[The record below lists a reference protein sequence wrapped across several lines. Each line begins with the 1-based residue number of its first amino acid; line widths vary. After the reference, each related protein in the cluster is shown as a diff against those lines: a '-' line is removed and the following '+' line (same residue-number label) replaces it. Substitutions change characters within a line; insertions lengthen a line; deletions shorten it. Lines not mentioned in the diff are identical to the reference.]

1 MLLEGSC
8 HCGSVRFSV
17 ESHAPCPF
25 MLCYCTICRKVGGGG
40 GYAIN
45 IMGEAPSLKIEGED
59 AIGDYRV
66 KGTDGQGEPL
76 TTAHR
81 FFCKNCGTAL
91 WAANE
96 HHPDWIYPFA
106 SAIDTALPEAP
117 ERIHMM
123 LDSAAPWVV
132 APEGE
137 HDHHVAQYPDES
149 LEGWHRKHGL
159 FVD

>member
-25 MLCYCTICRKVGGGG
+25 MPCYCTICRKVGGGG

-45 IMGEAPSLKIEGED
+45 IMGEAPSLKIEGEE
-59 AIGDYRV
+59 AITDYRV
-66 KGTDGQGEPL
+66 KGIDGSGEPM

-81 FFCKNCGTAL
+81 FFCKDCGTAL

-106 SAIDTALPEAP
+106 SAIDTALPRPP
-117 ERIHMM
+117 ERIHIM
-123 LDSAAPWVV
+123 LDFAAPWVQV
-132 APEGE
+132 PEGK
-137 HDHHVAQYPDES
+137 HDRHVALYPDES
-149 LEGWHRKHGL
+149 LEGWHREHGL
-159 FVD
+159 YVD